1 MKGAFSRPGMAER
14 WGAGGH
20 GYSDPMRKLRGNVA
34 ATLDGAL
41 SWLPGNAMKREDSI
55 ALLSTFILVAA
66 QRLAAHTDTQRAAAA
81 LRRLADIVERGQ
93 LDGTAS

>member
-1 MKGAFSRPGMAER
+1 MALDTASMAQR

-20 GYSDPMRKLRGNVA
+20 GYSDPMAKLRGNVA

-66 QRLAAHTDTQRAAAA
+66 QRLAALTDTCRAAAA
-81 LRRLADIVERGQ
+81 IRRLADIVERGQ
-93 LDGTAS
+93 LDWAAS